1 MIKHSHLWKLML
13 TLGFCFNLVAC
24 QVSIN
29 ERQQANAK
37 TNIGVEGNGE
47 TEVNIKTNNDV
58 KVNIDEKSTYRERRR
73 KKVSND
79 IVVERTI
86 NSLQRKLE
94 TDTKFNIKDGAI
106 VDPPVGANIRIT
118 EKLKNRVAK
127 GTFKRQQGNLV
138 LVITD
143 DPTGY
148 VTEMYG
154 SKEKWAKSFLKSMEG
169 DSQLKVGVNVGTDG
183 NGGVNINIKVPDMPS
198 FNDDDN

>member
-1 MIKHSHLWKLML
+1 MIKNSHFSRLML
-13 TLGFCFNLVAC
+13 VLGFCLGLGAC
-24 QVSIN
+24 QISIN
-29 ERQQANAK
+29 EKQQASSK
-37 TNIGVEGNGE
+37 TNIGIEGEGE

-79 IVVERTI
+79 IVVEREI

-94 TDTKFNIKDGAI
+94 TDTKFAIKDGAI
-106 VDPPVGANIRIT
+106 VNPPVGANIRIT
-118 EKLKNRVAK
+118 EKLKNRVAQ

-169 DSQLKVGVNVGTDG
+169 DSQLSVGVNVGTGG

-198 FNDDDN
+198 FGNDDN